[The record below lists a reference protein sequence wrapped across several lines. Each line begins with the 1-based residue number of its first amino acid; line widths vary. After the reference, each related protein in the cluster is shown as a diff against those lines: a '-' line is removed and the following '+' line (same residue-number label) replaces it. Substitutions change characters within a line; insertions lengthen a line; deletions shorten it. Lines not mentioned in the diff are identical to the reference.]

1 MLLNEFISLTGY
13 NPTTSEFDE
22 INEAYMNCDAN
33 KYDFCEQWAKAHR
46 KSIRTQKA
54 IAKKAADNAK
64 RANLIRDIFD
74 WFYSYESGRYYYRFS
89 SLDILCHVD
98 GKTFS
103 KLQRLCK
110 RLHAKELDFANRFV
124 TFYDLTNY
132 LGNEY
137 HNLTNDYLNY

>member
-46 KSIRTQKA
+46 KSIREQKA
-54 IAKKAADNAK
+54 IAKKAANDAK
-64 RANLIRDIFD
+64 RANLIRDIFN
-74 WFYSYESGRYYYRFS
+74 WFFSYESGRYYQRFS
-89 SLDILCHVD
+89 NREILFYVD

-103 KLQRLCK
+103 KLQRMCK
-110 RLHAKELDFANRFV
+110 RLHAKELDFETRYI
-124 TFYDLTNY
+124 TYYDLCNF

-137 HNLTNDYLNY
+137 HRLTNDYLNY